1 LHILESHAIL
11 CLKGKE
17 QANSHIRPGP
27 KLRLPARGKTGRG
40 APPAQTSPALAVPIG
55 ATPEWRRNRLKRFD
69 PDSQMARAI
78 RSGAVT
84 PALPST

>member
-1 LHILESHAIL
+1 
-11 CLKGKE
+11 LKGKE

-27 KLRLPARGKTGRG
+27 KVRLPARGKTGAPRAAG
-40 APPAQTSPALAVPIG
+40 ANFAALAVPIG
-55 ATPEWRRNRLKRFD
+55 ATREWRRNPLKRFD

-78 RSGAVT
+78 RSGVVT